1 MSLATKGALIVVSG
15 FSGAGKGTLMKN
27 LMKNY
32 GESYA
37 LSISATSR
45 APRPGEEDG
54 REYFFVTRE
63 RFEEMIAQSELVEY
77 AQYVGNY
84 YGTPKA
90 YVMQQ
95 LEAGKNVILE
105 IEIQGALKIK
115 KQFPEACLMFVSA
128 PSATELRNRL
138 VGRGTEA
145 PEVIDQRL
153 NRACEESQ
161 GVEAYDYWI
170 VNDDLDATTVR
181 IHNIIENVRN
191 NHSERNSEYTVSA
204 NEGFV
209 NKMRD
214 ELMSFSKGE

>member
-1 MSLATKGALIVVSG
+1 MSSNTRGTLIVVSG

-27 LMKNY
+27 LMKTH
-32 GESYA
+32 GDSYA

-45 APRPGEEDG
+45 APRPDEEDG
-54 REYFFVTRE
+54 REYFFVSRE
-63 RFEEMIAQSELVEY
+63 RFEEMISQGELVEY

-84 YGTPKA
+84 YGTPKS
-90 YVMQQ
+90 YVMEQ

-115 KQFPEACLMFVSA
+115 KQFPDTCLMFVSA

-138 VGRGTEA
+138 IGRDTET
-145 PEVIDQRL
+145 PEVIANRL
-153 NRACEESQ
+153 SRACEEAQ
-161 GVEAYDYWI
+161 GVESYDYWI
-170 VNDDLDATTVR
+170 INDDLDQTTEQ
-181 IHNIIENVRN
+181 IHTIINNVRN
-191 NHSERNSEYTVSA
+191 NHSDLNADFTVAS

-214 ELMSFSKGE
+214 ELKSFSKGE